1 MDFILAELSAQEEI
15 QIQYTKS
22 KYQFSSGRTNNK
34 QPPRKQSSSKPN
46 KTCSLC
52 KAANQQYTGHN
63 INDCWF
69 LSKFEKMEIAKAFQV
84 TVDYESDRDDDN
96 ESSDIKL
103 FESSMSVTSEPKI
116 DCLETKIQKVECDT
130 SPFFFAFYKH
140 HPCHIVI
147 ETGVTSSV
155 VSQAFVKRSGIDI
168 KNWYSARSADKSN
181 LPVLG
186 EVHFT
191 LNFGNL
197 DLPITALV
205 IERLD
210 CDIFAGIP
218 FCKKNDIHVH
228 LKAETISIGNFT
240 IPYGNRGRDA
250 SNNQRQIRR
259 INATL
264 LRNDSE
270 KIVMP
275 GEYIEFKSPT
285 LQKLDCEV
293 PIEPHTP
300 AHDRSDRIHPS
311 ISRVINSVVRIP
323 NMTNEP
329 IQISKLQHLAHI
341 HPIIVP
347 EETPIQQ
354 DNSIQT
360 PSTQPQPASIETI
373 SVDPDALLTT
383 QQRQQFCDI
392 NARYQSVY
400 QPNFGAYNDRS
411 GPIRADI
418 NLGLSN
424 LLPKKVISHF
434 TIKRTS
440 KFYKR
445 KPTNLNV

>member
-1 MDFILAELSAQEEI
+1 M
-15 QIQYTKS
+15 T
-22 KYQFSSGRTNNK
+22 
-34 QPPRKQSSSKPN
+34 
-46 KTCSLC
+46 
-52 KAANQQYTGHN
+52 
-63 INDCWF
+63 F
-69 LSKFEKMEIAKAFQV
+69 L
-84 TVDYESDRDDDN
+84 
-96 ESSDIKL
+96 
-103 FESSMSVTSEPKI
+103 
-116 DCLETKIQKVECDT
+116 LE
-130 SPFFFAFYKH
+130 FHFA
-140 HPCHIVI
+140 
-147 ETGVTSSV
+147 
-155 VSQAFVKRSGIDI
+155 
-168 KNWYSARSADKSN
+168 
-181 LPVLG
+181 
-186 EVHFT
+186 
-191 LNFGNL
+191 
-197 DLPITALV
+197 
-205 IERLD
+205 
-210 CDIFAGIP
+210 
-218 FCKKNDIHVH
+218 KKNDIHVH

-418 NLGLSN
+418 NLGPVEPPSQKGN
-424 LLPKKVISHF
+424 LPFYNQENLQILQKEADKLERLGVLAKPEDVGVHVKFVSPSFFRKKTDGSYRFVTAFNNLGQYVRITPTATTVSYTHLTLPTKA
-434 TIKRTS
+434 
-440 KFYKR
+440 
-445 KPTNLNV
+445 